1 MDIWVV
7 FTFYLLWIILL
18 WTFNGWIFPQV
29 PGFNSFGY
37 ISRSGIARSCV
48 NFTFFF
54 FLTAVLF
61 SRAAFPI
68 SHAGFQFLH
77 ILTNTRYFVWLF
89 IMAILI
95 GLKWYLT
102 VGLLCISLTSSDVE
116 HLFMYLLSI
125 YIHLLWGD
133 VYLGSSPIFKLG
145 DLGIF
150 LLLNCRSFFLC
161 IVDINFFSDMS
172 CKYFLLK
179 NN

>member
-1 MDIWVV
+1 MGC
-7 FTFYLLWIILL
+7 FHLLSIVNN
-18 WTFNGWIFPQV
+18 TAMNFNGWIFPQV

-37 ISRSGIARSCV
+37 ISRNGIARSCV
-48 NFTFFF
+48 NFTFLFF
-54 FLTAVLF
+54 FFNCRIVF
-61 SRAAFPI
+61 QSSISHQSCRIPI
-68 SHAGFQFLH
+68 SPHP
-77 ILTNTRYFVWLF
+77 RYFVWLF

-102 VGLLCISLTSSDVE
+102 VGLLCISLISSDVE

-150 LLLNCRSFFLC
+150 LLLNCRSFFVYC
-161 IVDINFFSDMS
+161 R
-172 CKYFLLK
+172 Y
-179 NN
+179 